1 VRASTRI
8 VNHEEQVY
16 LDSPETVSVQAGI
29 PGADG
34 NALVIRPHHRPGES
48 AVGGKPLDFVSGR
61 IDTRDRFHFEY
72 GAASARMRLPAG
84 PGLWP
89 AFWAMGLGPWPD
101 CGEIDIM
108 ECVGEVDWVGCAVHG
123 PGYSGEGGL
132 DNRFFFPSGTDA
144 TDWHVYGVVWV
155 PGMITFEVDGRTVY
169 RATRPMGEFFGEWP
183 FDGERYLIIN
193 LALGGT
199 YPFKT
204 NGIDMPYYGLPR
216 ETVDTIAAGE
226 ASLLVDWVRVE
237 GLEDSRGGAA
247 VAAPSV

>member
-1 VRASTRI
+1 
-8 VNHEEQVY
+8 
-16 LDSPETVSVQAGI
+16 
-29 PGADG
+29 
-34 NALVIRPHHRPGES
+34 
-48 AVGGKPLDFVSGR
+48 
-61 IDTRDRFHFEY
+61 
-72 GAASARMRLPAG
+72 
-84 PGLWP
+84 
-89 AFWAMGLGPWPD
+89 
-101 CGEIDIM
+101 
-108 ECVGEVDWVGCAVHG
+108 
-123 PGYSGEGGL
+123 
-132 DNRFFFPSGTDA
+132 
-144 TDWHVYGVVWV
+144 
-155 PGMITFEVDGRTVY
+155 MITFEVDGRTVY